1 MKESELLSYAI
12 TRLKA
17 SGLVWWRVANGA
29 VMHNIGGKVVMKKS
43 PIKGFP
49 DLAGV
54 FGEGRLFCIELK
66 TATGRLSPEQKDW
79 ITRLNMSGAM
89 AVVLRT
95 RDDIDTF
102 IAAAKKHPA
111 NNFAGCQTIGES

>member
-12 TRLKA
+12 TCLKK
-17 SGLVWWRVANGA
+17 SGLVWWRVTNAPSLFTRA
-29 VMHNIGGKVVMKKS
+29 GKTMFRPS

-54 FGEGRLFCIELK
+54 FPSGKFWAIELK
-66 TATGRLSPEQKDW
+66 ATKGRLSPEQTDW

-89 AVVLRT
+89 AVVLRSKEE
-95 RDDIDTF
+95 ISEF
-102 IAAAKKHPA
+102 IAAAVHVKK
-111 NNFAGCQTIGES
+111 